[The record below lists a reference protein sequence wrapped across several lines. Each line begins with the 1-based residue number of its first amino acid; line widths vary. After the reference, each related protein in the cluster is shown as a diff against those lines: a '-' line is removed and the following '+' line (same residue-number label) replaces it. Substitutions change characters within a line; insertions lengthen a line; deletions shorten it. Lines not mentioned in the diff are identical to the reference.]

1 MLCINFTNNY
11 MNVVFLCLGGNI
23 GNREVMLKKAVSS
36 INSEIGLVKKTS
48 KLYETEGWG
57 VNNQDKYLN
66 QCIIV
71 ETNLSSEMVLKKIL
85 DIELKLGRNRNL
97 ANTYE
102 PREIDIDILFYNFDV
117 INFPHLIIPHPRLHL
132 RKFVL
137 IPLNEIAKNY
147 IHPTLNKTIEVLH
160 YECED
165 QCEVLLF
172 K

>member
-1 MLCINFTNNY
+1 

-23 GNREVMLKKAVSS
+23 GNREITLKKAVSF
-36 INSEIGLVKKTS
+36 INSEIGFVKTFS

-66 QCIIV
+66 QCIIL

-85 DIELKLGRNRNL
+85 DIELKLGRNRNISS
-97 ANTYE
+97 TYE
-102 PREIDIDILFYNFDV
+102 PRTIDIDILFYNSDI

-137 IPLNEIAKNY
+137 IPLNEIAKEFT
-147 IHPTLNKTIEVLH
+147 HPILNKTIEMLH
-160 YECED
+160 HACDD